1 MKVLIFS
8 LLLTFQVT
16 NLFGKGSA
24 PNVPDRCE
32 SDTFCVNGKMPLFNQ
47 GDSKLISL
55 LQQNVSGS
63 IQWDMGYCVPT
74 AQAMFLAG
82 LKLDAPKAKFNN
94 LIDNLTDLNVQ
105 TKAPEIIYNMG
116 QGTNTNWNKGGT
128 VFSKARSYLKKIDGA
143 LTNYKRKES
152 DSASTHLTAGTEAG
166 DFKRDIKKHK
176 MMYLI
181 SLGVYESMGHK
192 LNSVDCSKNPCEINY
207 STWGLYLRKL
217 GHGLVINGYEGDYF
231 KIYDPWGRIYNV
243 RIDRKFILFGHRAFF
258 WHMNGAYG
266 FVKSYGMNLA
276 ESKKAI
282 LLDEFYGIG
291 LQD

>member
-1 MKVLIFS
+1 MKIIIFF
-8 LLLTFQVT
+8 LLLTFQIT
-16 NLFGKGSA
+16 NLFAKGSG
-24 PNVPDRCE
+24 PPQPDRCE

-47 GDSKLISL
+47 GDYKLISL
-55 LQQNVSGS
+55 LKQKVSSS
-63 IQWDMGYCVPT
+63 IQQDMGYCVPT

-94 LIDNLTDLNVQ
+94 FLDDLTDQNVQ
-105 TKAPEIIYNMG
+105 GKAPEMIFTIG
-116 QGTNTNWNKGGT
+116 QKINTNWIKGGT
-128 VFSKARSYLKKIDGA
+128 TFTKARSYAGDINGGIK
-143 LTNYKRKES
+143 NYKRKES

-176 MMYLI
+176 MNYLI
-181 SLGVYESMGHK
+181 ELGDYKGTGHK

-207 STWGLYLRKL
+207 SSWGIYTRTG

-243 RIDRKFILFGHRAFF
+243 RIDRKFILFGHRAFI

-266 FVKSYGMNLA
+266 FVKAYGMNLD
-276 ESKKAI
+276 ESNKAI
-282 LLDEFYGIG
+282 LLDSFYGIG

>member
-1 MKVLIFS
+1 MKVLIFLF
-8 LLLTFQVT
+8 LLFFQVT
-16 NLFGKGSA
+16 NLFGKGSSV
-24 PNVPDRCE
+24 NEPDRCE

-47 GDSKLISL
+47 GDYKLINL
-55 LQQNVSGS
+55 LKQKVSSS
-63 IQWDMGYCVPT
+63 IQRDMGYCVPT

-82 LKLDAPKAKFNN
+82 LKLEAPKVKFNN
-94 LIDNLTDLNVQ
+94 LLDDLTGQNADS
-105 TKAPEIIYNMG
+105 KAAELIYTIG
-116 QGTNTNWNKGGT
+116 QGEGTDWFKGGT
-128 VFSKARSYLKKIDGA
+128 VFSKARSSLKNLEGG
-143 LTNYKRKES
+143 LSNYKRKKS

-166 DFKRDIKKHK
+166 DFRGDIKKHK

-181 SLGVYESMGHK
+181 SLGVYKSMGHK
-192 LNSVDCSKNPCEINY
+192 LKSVDCSKNPCQIDY
-207 STWGLYLRKL
+207 DTWGFYTRNE

-266 FVKSYGMNLA
+266 FVKTYGMNLA
-276 ESKKAI
+276 ESNKVI
-282 LLDEFYGIG
+282 MLDEFYGIG